1 MKGINQKQGTQ
12 EWLIEGSWGWMAQI
26 KNQAPQHL
34 AAEFEGWKSN
44 LQTPAKSG
52 LEIVVGVTRIFEGR
66 GFLILSHFSF
76 EEILLLFEIDRFGKP
91 REWVFNIAARERLE
105 VAIDEAAIRN
115 VVDVLLKLCDREADR
130 VDGQAIA
137 NELFL
142 KANPFSHGLAEIFLE
157 LGSHDLRVLHDKG
170 VEEIEEDVDMIGL
183 VAQGIAEHLAN
194 PREFILTVKAQYHAE
209 EPIKLGALHD
219 LAKHEDVL
227 SESLLVFENGEVD
240 IAAKRTR
247 V

>member
-12 EWLIEGSWGWMAQI
+12 EWLIDGSCGWRAQI

-130 VDGQAIA
+130 VDRQAVT
-137 NELFL
+137 NELFF
-142 KANPFSHGLAEIFLE
+142 KANSFSHGLAEVLFE
-157 LGSHDLRVLHDKG
+157 LGSHDIRILHDKG
-170 VEEIEEDVDMIGL
+170 V
-183 VAQGIAEHLAN
+183 
-194 PREFILTVKAQYHAE
+194 
-209 EPIKLGALHD
+209 
-219 LAKHEDVL
+219 
-227 SESLLVFENGEVD
+227 
-240 IAAKRTR
+240 
-247 V
+247 

>member
-1 MKGINQKQGTQ
+1 M
-12 EWLIEGSWGWMAQI
+12 IEGSWGWRAQI

-34 AAEFEGWKSN
+34 AAEFEDWKSN

-52 LEIVVGVTRIFEGR
+52 LEIVVGITRIFEGR

-76 EEILLLFEIDRFGKP
+76 EEILLLFKIDRFGKP
-91 REWVFNIAARERLE
+91 WEWVFNIAACERLE
-105 VAIDEAAIRN
+105 VAIDEAAIGD

-130 VDGQAIA
+130 VDGQALA

-142 KANPFSHGLAEIFLE
+142 KANPFSHSLAEIFLE

-194 PREFILTVKAQYHAE
+194 PRKFILTIKAENHPKE
-209 EPIKLGALHD
+209 TIELGAFHD
-219 LAKHEDVL
+219 L
-227 SESLLVFENGEVD
+227 SL
-240 IAAKRTR
+240 IHI
-247 V
+247 